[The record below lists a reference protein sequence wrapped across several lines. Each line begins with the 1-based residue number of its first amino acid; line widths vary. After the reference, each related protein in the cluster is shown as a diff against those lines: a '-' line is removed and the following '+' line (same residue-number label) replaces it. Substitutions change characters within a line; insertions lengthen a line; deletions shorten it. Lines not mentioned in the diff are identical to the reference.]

1 MPKQQRSQG
10 KGKPKLKDRGFGAA
24 LIKSRIKTSEARFQ
38 HPVGTEGKKGLISEL
53 DNEGRLDE
61 YLKTVEMED
70 ADAEVLHVYN
80 HDAILIE
87 PTQRKPAIQALTNRD
102 FEIEQLSIPRKPG
115 WTREMTPE
123 EVDRNEK
130 DNFLQWRRDIA
141 AAEEKSEQMGLQKK
155 VTPFEKNLEVW

>member
-115 WTREMTPE
+115 WTRDLCNNDSTAGSFT
-123 EVDRNEK
+123 K
-130 DNFLQWRRDIA
+130 DDFSSLWPSGELSRRIVR
-141 AAEEKSEQMGLQKK
+141 L
-155 VTPFEKNLEVW
+155 